1 MPNDDLSNS
10 DTEDVPYQECRFEFT
25 SWLDSN
31 KRVIVMDEQC
41 NETRIDAN
49 IPTKLTLKEIRI
61 AKILIGDNIEGEIY
75 INNILNASSL
85 LPLTAPDSVVLDN
98 CNVESVQY
106 VKSYAAVKNNHAKLV
121 LDTHGCIV
129 DMDAIT
135 FMNSSGWGDMPRI
148 DLENVLDYVHA
159 NTETFHAFTHNR
171 VILVNMVQQL
181 IKITSD

>member
-1 MPNDDLSNS
+1 MSDTDSDLSY
-10 DTEDVPYQECRFEFT
+10 DTKYRHRFESV
-25 SWLDSN
+25 SWQDWQ
-31 KRVIVMDEQC
+31 KRTVTMTDE
-41 NETRIDAN
+41 NYETRINSD
-49 IPTKLTLKEIRI
+49 IPTELTYDEIKI
-61 AKILIGDNIEGEIY
+61 AKVLINRNLTGKIY
-75 INNILNASSL
+75 ITNICNIYDL
-85 LPLTAPDSVVLDN
+85 LLTAPDSVVLDN